1 MQDCSFPWSKL
12 TAVDWQLI
20 ASSRDPG
27 KFSLVTKRKKIQYV
41 FHLTR
46 YMVVTAWFFYFLLL
60 FFYTLPVSTENVTQA
75 LFQEN
80 TLEACKKKKKQ
91 NQNTKHHHH
100 GQKKKNQQQTIQT
113 KNLTTSPEC
122 FPTGIW
128 GAVRLLCRAPAG
140 THYWATCCKGTEEHF
155 CYAGGRVPSQ
165 SPGVLCSSIYHDV

>member
-60 FFYTLPVSTENVTQA
+60 FFYTLPVSTENITQA

-113 KNLTTSPEC
+113 KNLTTTPRMFSYRDLGCCEIAMQSSGRNSLLSHMLQRNWRT
-122 FPTGIW
+122 F
-128 GAVRLLCRAPAG
+128 LLCR
-140 THYWATCCKGTEEHF
+140 W
-155 CYAGGRVPSQ
+155 
-165 SPGVLCSSIYHDV
+165 